1 MNIIA
6 YLFLMRRISMVTF
19 RYSILNA
26 ACDEGVVVDFGSL
39 VVGILPEYTV
49 SVPADICSYL
59 FIHVE

>member
-1 MNIIA
+1 
-6 YLFLMRRISMVTF
+6 MRRISMVTF